1 MSLVTETSISTTW
14 IIIIIIIIIIIFSA
28 DLVRTQAVRALLDI
42 WLFSTPQL
50 ELIGDIME
58 QAPGVQEDQEV
69 IWPGVRRLSTNPL
82 FILLSQLG

>member
-1 MSLVTETSISTTW
+1 MSLVTETSISATW
-14 IIIIIIIIIIIFSA
+14 MIIIIIIIISA
-28 DLVRTQAVRALLDI
+28 DLVRIQAVRALQDI

-58 QAPGVQEDQEV
+58 QERGVQEDQEV

-82 FILLSQLG
+82 FILLSQIE

>member
-50 ELIGDIME
+50 ELIGDTME
-58 QAPGVQEDQEV
+58 AGVQEDQEV